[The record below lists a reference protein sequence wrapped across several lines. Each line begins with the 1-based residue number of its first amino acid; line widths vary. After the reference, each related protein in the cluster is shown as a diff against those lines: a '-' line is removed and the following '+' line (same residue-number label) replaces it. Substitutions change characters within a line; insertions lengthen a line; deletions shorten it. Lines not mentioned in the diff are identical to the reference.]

1 MVSKELMSAGGFII
15 NQVKR
20 RISMLLIAFMLGM
33 SNVILEEDRMVN
45 NTREHIEQQEIT
57 PEEDL
62 HDTVLIWINIAGDVL
77 KN

>member
-1 MVSKELMSAGGFII
+1 MSAGGFII
-15 NQVKR
+15 NQVKH
-20 RISMLLIAFMLGM
+20 RISFLLIAFMLGM

-45 NTREHIEQQEIT
+45 DTREHIEQQEIT